1 MKKVLLSALVVS
13 LLAACASTPAPEATP
28 KVPVE
33 DRTSQQDTTKSPE
46 TNPVPSDSLST
57 ANLPPHQD
65 PNNKLAERSIYFDYD
80 KYVVRDDHKALVE
93 AHAKYL
99 TEKRD
104 LKVKIEGNADERGSR
119 EYNLALGQ
127 KRAEAVKKMMSTL
140 GVTEGQIE
148 TISYGEEKPKA
159 TGHDEEAFAIN
170 RRADVVY
177 SDDK

>member
-13 LLAACASTPAPEATP
+13 LLAACASTPAPEAP
-28 KVPVE
+28 KAPVE
-33 DRTSQQDTTKSPE
+33 NKTQPQVEAPKADTAPAPT
-46 TNPVPSDSLST
+46 DGLST
-57 ANLPPHQD
+57 SNLPPHQD
-65 PNNKLAERSIYFDYD
+65 PNNKLSERSIYFDYD

-93 AHAKYL
+93 AHSKYL

-140 GVTEGQIE
+140 GVSDSQIE

-159 TGHDEEAFAIN
+159 TGHDEEAYAIN
-170 RRADVVY
+170 RRADIVY
-177 SDDK
+177 ADDK